1 MVEKILYLSCV
12 FEEIDENQDLSIEEM
27 IEKGYE
33 FMILK
38 VSWCDKNC
46 CL

>member
-38 VSWCDKNC
+38 VS
-46 CL
+46 